1 MCNGIIK
8 MLSCT
13 LIGVGYIVLGLVS
26 GLIADAFHI
35 DVKPRSSLD
44 YNGRMVR
51 DFLFSFVIFYM
62 LYVSRGEGLL
72 VIQLV
77 IKQIRLN

>member
-35 DVKPRSSLD
+35 DIKPRSSLD

-51 DFLFSFVIFYM
+51 DFF
-62 LYVSRGEGLL
+62 
-72 VIQLV
+72 
-77 IKQIRLN
+77 